1 MNRLPSS
8 RFSRALHSGLFLL
21 SLFAIIYS
29 CKDVTAPVLAESD
42 PPAGSAR
49 TNGNSAA
56 LAREPREANGVD
68 AVAKVNSPEMP
79 MEHAKASID
88 EVKPSALLTEKSLS
102 TPIPDAKT
110 DVMDFRA
117 TAYCLK
123 GLTASGV
130 STRPGVIAAD
140 PRVLPLGTVV
150 HITAGRYTGTYT
162 VLDTGAKIKG
172 QLVDIYMPG
181 HREARQFGRQK
192 IKLKVLSRGGRRG
205 SSRQSGAF
213 TASP

>member
-1 MNRLPSS
+1 
-8 RFSRALHSGLFLL
+8 LHSGLFLL

-42 PPAGSAR
+42 PPADSAR
-49 TNGNSAA
+49 TNVKAA
-56 LAREPREANGVD
+56 APATEPRAASGVD
-68 AVAKVNSPEMP
+68 AAPAKVNSPEMP

-88 EVKPSALLTEKSLS
+88 EVKPSAVLTEKSLS